1 MSQEI
6 EILRRLETGVT
17 LTPIDAL
24 AEKWVNLSG
33 DNEGYQISNFGRVK
47 SMERMVLHPTGSLK
61 KVREKILKQANR
73 GNGYF
78 FICFG
83 KRRKN
88 QLIHR
93 IVASSFIPNPNSY
106 PCVNHKNG
114 DKKDNREVNLEW
126 CSYSQN
132 ELHSYS
138 VLGKKPVK
146 SNLGNMGIKSW
157 HAKPVAKITEDRTSC
172 EFYGSACEAA
182 RELNSTQG
190 RISDSC
196 RNSRKHRG
204 HYFKYITKE
213 EYFSSKRII
222 EKSGQVLL
230 AIQDL
235 TAEHR
240 HRGNA
245 SGVGPSVQKGLG

>member
-1 MSQEI
+1 MSQELS
-6 EILRRLETGVT
+6 ILRRLDTGVT

-61 KVREKILKQANR
+61 KVREKILKQADR
-73 GNGYF
+73 GNGYLS
-78 FICFG
+78 ICFG
-83 KRRKN
+83 KGKKN

-93 IVASSFIPNPNSY
+93 IVASAFIPNPKSH

-114 DKKDNREVNLEW
+114 DKKDNREINLEW

-138 VLGKKPVK
+138 VLGKNPNKT
-146 SNLGNMGIKSW
+146 NLGNVGIKSW
-157 HAKPVAKITEDRTSC
+157 HAKPVSKITEDGEVC
-172 EFYGSACEAA
+172 EFYGSASEAA

-196 RNSRKHRG
+196 RNARKHRG

-222 EKSGQVLL
+222 ESNGQILMAV
-230 AIQDL
+230 
-235 TAEHR
+235 
-240 HRGNA
+240 
-245 SGVGPSVQKGLG
+245 